1 MQTKM
6 IRFSVILIL
15 VLTACQ
21 AASESPQT
29 TLASTA
35 VISNSPTPAAR
46 ATVIPDTTATTSEA
60 IVFPKIDRHPTAAD
74 YLRGKM
80 TTLPAYDPNSDE
92 MWQMDLRSYDLT
104 TLDFRNSLDHLLFAS
119 FDDQTIWPAA
129 DKMPPAFNPQQIM
142 NLGKNPGLGV
152 RSLHQEG
159 ITGEGVGVAI
169 IDQTLLVDHKEYVD
183 RTRLYEET
191 EDIQGGWLEPTMHG
205 AGVSSIAVGKTVGV
219 APGSDLYYIAT
230 AMCNNT
236 GTFEGNDFS
245 CLAKAVRR
253 IIEINSQLPSGR
265 KIRVLSMS
273 TGWRPESKG
282 FAEIESAV
290 QEARDSGIFII
301 CSSEKE
307 LYGLDFHGL
316 GRLPL
321 SDPEAFESYEPGL
334 WWSDNFFQ
342 GLDVLQSTMLVP
354 MDSRATASPTGT
366 DEYVFYREGGWSWSI
381 PYIAGVY
388 ALAAQVKA
396 DITPEV
402 FWSTALE
409 TGKTIEITHESTI
422 FSFGVILDPVALIHA
437 LQAA

>member
-1 MQTKM
+1 MQTKI

-29 TLASTA
+29 TLASIA
-35 VISNSPTPAAR
+35 VISNSTTPAAR
-46 ATVIPDTTATTSEA
+46 STVIPDTTATTSET

-80 TTLPAYDPNSDE
+80 TTLPTYDLNSDE
-92 MWQMDLRSYDLT
+92 MWQMDLRSYDLA

-129 DKMPPAFNPQQIM
+129 DRMPPGFNPQQIM

-321 SDPEAFESYEPGL
+321 ANPDSFKSYEPGL
-334 WWSDNFFQ
+334 WWAENFFQ
-342 GLDVLQSTMLVP
+342 GLDVLQSTLLIP

-437 LQAA
+437 LQEL

>member
-1 MQTKM
+1 MQTKI

-29 TLASTA
+29 TLASIA
-35 VISNSPTPAAR
+35 VISNSTTPAAR
-46 ATVIPDTTATTSEA
+46 STVIPDTTATTSET

-80 TTLPAYDPNSDE
+80 TTLPTYDLNSDE
-92 MWQMDLRSYDLT
+92 MWQMDLRSYDLA

-129 DKMPPAFNPQQIM
+129 DRMPPGFNPQQIM

>member
-1 MQTKM
+1 
-6 IRFSVILIL
+6 
-15 VLTACQ
+15 
-21 AASESPQT
+21 
-29 TLASTA
+29 
-35 VISNSPTPAAR
+35 
-46 ATVIPDTTATTSEA
+46 
-60 IVFPKIDRHPTAAD
+60 
-74 YLRGKM
+74 
-80 TTLPAYDPNSDE
+80 
-92 MWQMDLRSYDLT
+92 
-104 TLDFRNSLDHLLFAS
+104 
-119 FDDQTIWPAA
+119 
-129 DKMPPAFNPQQIM
+129 
-142 NLGKNPGLGV
+142 LGV